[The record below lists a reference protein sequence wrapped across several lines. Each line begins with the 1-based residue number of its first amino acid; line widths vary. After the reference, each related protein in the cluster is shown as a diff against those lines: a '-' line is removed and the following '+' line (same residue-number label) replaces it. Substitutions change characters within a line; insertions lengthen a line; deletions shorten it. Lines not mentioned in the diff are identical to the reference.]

1 MENDPPSLRE
11 TLKLPRPGSHPV
23 LIARKLLVLGTFLQG
38 VPPYSIQELG
48 NLGTSYRD
56 IMSRVIDNATRL
68 VTTDDDLVCSV
79 EGVECIL
86 LEAMYHN
93 YAGNLHRAWMALRRA
108 TAVAQIMML
117 HRGLKSPSLK
127 FVEPETRLTFS
138 PETIC
143 LRLLEMDRYLSL
155 MLGLP
160 HASLES
166 NFASPKAL
174 EECHPT
180 DRMQR
185 IHCAVSGQILQRNNT
200 DANDFDQTHE
210 IDQILQNAAAEMS
223 PQWWLIPDFVS
234 SKQND
239 GSALIRDTIR
249 LMDQFTHY
257 HLLIRLH
264 LPFMLRS
271 SSERR
276 YEHSRIIAMNVSREI
291 LSRYIVFRT
300 SNPAHFYCRGTDFL
314 AFIAITVICL
324 AHIDSH
330 SLVLRRTA
338 SLNPTPAFNFLA
350 HSRPSDRGI
359 MQKTLEI
366 IKTMARS
373 GTDAIASKLGYIMH
387 HLLTIEANA
396 ANGTIYMTSSSGGD
410 EEEPECH
417 IKLADGGK
425 TLHVY
430 IPYFGT
436 INFEGGSISKSAS
449 TAPKQAISLELGQP
463 VSEDYSSLANTPSGL
478 HSNNTEQVAPVEFLG
493 VENDWDLDIALF
505 DRLFRGVAI
514 PEGVEE
520 QIWEQWGM
528 ADRNRL

>member
-1 MENDPPSLRE
+1 M
-11 TLKLPRPGSHPV
+11 PRPGSHPV

-38 VPPYSIQELG
+38 VPPSSIQDLGELG
-48 NLGTSYRD
+48 ASCRN
-56 IMSRVIDNATRL
+56 IMSRVVDRATRL
-68 VTTDDDLVCSV
+68 VTTNDDLVCSV

-93 YAGNLHRAWMALRRA
+93 YAGNLHRAWMAVRRA
-108 TAVAQIMML
+108 TAVAQMMML
-117 HRGLKSPSLK
+117 HRGLKSSSVK
-127 FVEPETRLTFS
+127 FVELETRTTFS

-160 HASLES
+160 QASLES
-166 NFASPKAL
+166 NFASLKAL
-174 EECHPT
+174 EESHPI

-185 IHCAVSGQILQRNNT
+185 IHCAVSGQILQRNDA
-200 DANDFDQTHE
+200 DANDFDKTHE
-210 IDQILQNAAAEMS
+210 IDQILQKTAAEMP

-234 SKQND
+234 NNQD

-264 LPFMLRS
+264 LPIMLRS
-271 SSERR
+271 SSNNK
-276 YEHSRIIAMNVSREI
+276 YDHSRLIAMNVSREI

-314 AFIAITVICL
+314 AFIATTVICL

-330 SLVLRRTA
+330 SQNLRRTA
-338 SLNPTPAFNFLA
+338 GSNSTPIFNFLA

-359 MQKTLEI
+359 MEQTFEI
-366 IKTMARS
+366 IESMASS
-373 GTDAIASKLGYIMH
+373 GTDAIASKLGHIMH

-396 ANGTIYMTSSSGGD
+396 ANGTIYMTSSSNSD
-410 EEEPECH
+410 EEESECH

-430 IPYFGT
+430 IPHFGT
-436 INFEGGSISKSAS
+436 INFEGGAISKSAS
-449 TAPKQAISLELGQP
+449 MAPKQVSSELSQP
-463 VSEDYSSLANTPSGL
+463 ASPQNFSVSNEHGGL
-478 HSNNTEQVAPVEFLG
+478 HIRNTEQAAPVEILE

-505 DRLFRGVAI
+505 DSLFRGAAI
-514 PEGVEE
+514 PDGVEE
-520 QIWEQWGM
+520 QTWEQWAM
-528 ADRNRL
+528 ADKN